1 MKLKF
6 LLIAITLSIATA
18 ISSPSF
24 AEVEWSVLSRLQM
37 DTSPI
42 DVAVSLSDKWVF
54 VLDDHGDILVFSKD
68 GNLKE
73 KIHAGKQFDQI
84 RVGPRDNLLFLT
96 NSKSKTVEVMQVDFI
111 YKINTTGSP
120 FKGLSN
126 APVVLVVFTDFQC
139 PYCAYLVPVLD
150 QVLKQYPKE
159 VKIVF
164 KNYPL
169 QSHSYAMSA
178 AIAALAAKSQGKFWE
193 FHDLLFKNHNQLSD
207 EKIEEIIIKT
217 AINRQEFD
225 KKIND
230 PQLLQKVQQDIID
243 GLNADVRGTPSVFIN
258 GKLQRDLSVE
268 GLTSAIDKDLKKSRK
283 HSK

>member
-6 LLIAITLSIATA
+6 LLIAITFSIAA
-18 ISSPSF
+18 SISSPSF
-24 AEVEWSVLSRLQM
+24 AEVQWSVLSRLNM
-37 DTSPI
+37 KSSPI
-42 DVAVSLSDKWVF
+42 DVAISFSDKWIF

-68 GNLKE
+68 GKLKE
-73 KIHAGKQFDQI
+73 KIQVGKQFDQI

-96 NSKSKTVEVMQVDFI
+96 NSKSKTVEIIEVDFI

-207 EKIEEIIIKT
+207 EKVEEIIIKT
-217 AINRQEFD
+217 AINRQEFE

-230 PQLLQKVQQDIID
+230 PQVLQKVQQDIID
-243 GLNADVRGTPSVFIN
+243 GVNADVRGTPSVFIN
-258 GKLQRDLSVE
+258 GKLQRNLSME
-268 GLTSAIDKDLKKSRK
+268 GLTSAIDKDLKESRE